1 MNTQKAAERL
11 RGRKKDI
18 VEIFKRMWDDNT
30 KLAPNYKA
38 FLTILATSGLV
49 GENIYKEK
57 PTYQNL
63 RSFLKKA
70 SNHIENDTEGYIQL
84 FEDAFTSLVIKVYD
98 PKKDTKEN
106 IQNMYYY
113 INRARFDGLYFIL
126 ESIRQ

>member
-1 MNTQKAAERL
+1 
-11 RGRKKDI
+11 
-18 VEIFKRMWDDNT
+18 MWDDNT